1 MIILVVPKEM
11 EKRKR
16 NGKKANHR
24 MIKQIHVVPSTSFI
38 KGLE

>member
-16 NGKKANHR
+16 NGEKANHR
-24 MIKQIHVVPSTSFI
+24 MIKPYTTKYKFY
-38 KGLE
+38 